1 MKSYKKNLALLATA
15 FLAVASN
22 VGAKSV
28 KRGICWD
35 EKDCAVS
42 ANHVAL
48 MTPGISW
55 LYNWGPD
62 ARINA
67 IFSADLRFE
76 PMAWNNA
83 YDRSRITT
91 WLRNHPE
98 CKYLL
103 GFNEPNF
110 ADQARMTPAQAASAW
125 PGLEEIASEYNVD
138 LVAPA
143 LNFSNSQVGGRVWNP
158 YEWYDEFFR
167 LRPDARVD
175 FLAMHCYMNW
185 YSAHTWLA
193 TEYFYV
199 DLYNPQKE
207 CYGKYPNLVAFLDK
221 YKAENG
227 HFPRMIISEFCS
239 WENDGTIKN
248 VDFQI
253 DQMTQKI
260 QKMEQSD
267 LIEAYAWFIGNNVQ
281 GASAYPYMSIF
292 ERNNA
297 NSDLSS
303 LGQVYVH
310 MSAYDTE
317 KYYSPGMKVPAKDYV
332 DATTDN
338 QIVRVRPNSEVSS
351 DIPLQIEIPSSGYPV
366 YQIDVPTSGEYEFS
380 IRFKAPKATSLWLYV
395 DNEKSVTTTLN
406 SIEWSE
412 AKIKTK
418 LTAGHHRIM
427 VYNAGSEPMMLNALT
442 FNATDGVDDVL
453 ADTRSVSDIYTVSGI
468 SLGQTD
474 TDTLAPGLYV
484 LRYSDGE
491 YVKFLK

>member
-1 MKSYKKNLALLATA
+1 MNTHYKTLALLAAA
-15 FLAVASN
+15 FVAVAGN
-22 VGAKSV
+22 AEAKSV
-28 KRGICWD
+28 KRGIGWD
-35 EKDCAVS
+35 EKTCAVS

-48 MTPGISW
+48 MSPGVSW

-62 ARINA
+62 AANSA

-76 PMAWNNA
+76 PMAWNSG
-83 YDRSRITT
+83 YDRNRITT
-91 WLRNHPE
+91 WLKNHPE
-98 CKYLL
+98 CHYLL

-125 PGLEEIASEYNVD
+125 PGLEAIATEYNVA

-143 LNFSNSQVGGRVWNP
+143 LNFSNSQVGGRTWNP

-193 TEYFYV
+193 TEYFYA
-199 DLYNPQKE
+199 DLYNSKKD

-221 YKAENG
+221 YKTANG

-253 DQMTQKI
+253 DQMTQKV

-267 LIEAYAWFIGNNVQ
+267 LVEAYAWFIGNSAQ
-281 GASAYPYMSIF
+281 GASGYPYMSII

-297 NSDLSS
+297 NSGLSN
-303 LGQVYVH
+303 LGKVYVY
-310 MSAYDTE
+310 MSDFDTS
-317 KYYSPGMKVPAKDYV
+317 KYYTPGQTVAAKDYV
-332 DATTDN
+332 DATTDD
-338 QIVRVRPNSEVSS
+338 QIVKVRPNTETSS

-366 YQIDVPTSGEYEFS
+366 YQIDVPATGEYEFTF
-380 IRFKAPKATSLWLYV
+380 RLKAPKSTQLWLYV
-395 DNEKSVTTTLN
+395 DNKKNVTTTVN
-406 SIEWSE
+406 SADWTD
-412 AKIKTK
+412 AKVKSK
-418 LTAGHHRIM
+418 LTAGQHRIM
-427 VYNAGSEPMMLNALT
+427 VYNAGSEPMTLNSLA
-442 FNATDGVDDVL
+442 FNATDGVDDVM
-453 ADTRSVSDIYTVSGI
+453 ADTRSVAEVYTLSGI
-468 SLGQTD
+468 CLGATD

-484 LRYSDGE
+484 LRYDNGE
-491 YVKFLK
+491 YAKFLK